1 VSGCIHQ
8 SSEFGE
14 EITAFPFLQRE
25 KETDMGGRGEREGE
39 ECSVHLSPSTIAIMM
54 MVMASHDDDD
64 DDDDDGDDSQWSY

>member
-1 VSGCIHQ
+1 
-8 SSEFGE
+8 
-14 EITAFPFLQRE
+14 
-25 KETDMGGRGEREGE
+25 MGGRGEREGE